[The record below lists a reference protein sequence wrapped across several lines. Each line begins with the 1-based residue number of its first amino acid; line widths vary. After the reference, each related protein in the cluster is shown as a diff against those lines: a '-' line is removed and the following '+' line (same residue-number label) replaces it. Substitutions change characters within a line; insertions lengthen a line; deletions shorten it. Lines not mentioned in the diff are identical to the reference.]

1 MSDPREASPDPPKSE
16 ASMDDASRRTWLAHE
31 RTLLAWWRT
40 SFAAIAVA
48 LAVGRL
54 LPSVLDVS
62 ATPFV
67 ILGVGF
73 GLVAI
78 ALVVYGAVHHRAVQ
92 RDLQAGRAPRVDD
105 RAFLAFTV
113 VICLLLVGT
122 TVLLALGK

>member
-1 MSDPREASPDPPKSE
+1 
-16 ASMDDASRRTWLAHE
+16 MDDASRRTWLAHE

-54 LPSVLDVS
+54 LPSVLDVA